1 MSESESNKKQI
12 SAEFVQAVKKYLE
25 VDDKLREIKDK
36 TKKLNTEKKEKQE
49 FILNYLTSIEE
60 SIIDVVDGKLKKTIT
75 KTQAPLK
82 KELIH
87 KTLTD
92 IMGDATKALDITDK
106 IIKSRP
112 IIERVTLKRTKIR
125 IKDNE

>member
-60 SIIDVVDGKLKKTIT
+60 SIIDVADGKLKKTIT

-87 KTLTD
+87 KALTD
-92 IMGDATKALDITDK
+92 LTGDSAKAQSMTET
-106 IIKSRP
+106 IINSRP
-112 IIERVTLKRTKIR
+112 TVERVNLKRTKNKAPR
-125 IKDNE
+125 E

>member
-1 MSESESNKKQI
+1 MSESDSNKKQI

-60 SIIDVVDGKLKKTIT
+60 SIIDVADGKLKKTIT

-87 KTLTD
+87 KALTD
-92 IMGDATKALDITDK
+92 LTGDSVKAQSMTET
-106 IIKSRP
+106 IINSRP
-112 IIERVTLKRTKIR
+112 TVERVNLKRTKNKAPR
-125 IKDNE
+125 E

>member
-12 SAEFVQAVKKYLE
+12 SQEFVQAVKKYLE
-25 VDDKLREIKDK
+25 VDDKLREIKDR

-49 FILNYLTSIEE
+49 YIINYLTSIEE

-75 KTQAPLK
+75 KSQAPLK

-87 KTLTD
+87 KALTD
-92 IMGDATKALDITDK
+92 ITGDSIKAQSMTET
-106 IIKSRP
+106 IINSRP
-112 IIERVTLKRTKIR
+112 TVERVNLKRTKN
-125 IKDNE
+125 KAPKE

>member
-1 MSESESNKKQI
+1 MSESDSNKKQI
-12 SAEFVQAVKKYLE
+12 SQEFVQAVKKYLE

-49 FILNYLTSIEE
+49 YIINYLTSIEE

-75 KTQAPLK
+75 KSQAPLK

-87 KTLTD
+87 KALTD
-92 IMGDATKALDITDK
+92 ITGDSIKAQSMTET
-106 IIKSRP
+106 IINSRP
-112 IIERVTLKRTKIR
+112 TVERINLKRTKNKAPR
-125 IKDNE
+125 E

>member
-60 SIIDVVDGKLKKTIT
+60 SIIDVADGKLKKTIT

-87 KTLTD
+87 KALTD
-92 IMGDATKALDITDK
+92 LTGDSVKAQSMTET
-106 IIKSRP
+106 IINSRP
-112 IIERVTLKRTKIR
+112 TIERINLKRTKNKAPR
-125 IKDNE
+125 E

>member
-1 MSESESNKKQI
+1 MSESDSNKKQI

-25 VDDKLREIKDK
+25 VDDKLREIKDR

-49 FILNYLTSIEE
+49 YIINYLTSIEE

-75 KTQAPLK
+75 KSQAPLK

-87 KTLTD
+87 KALTD
-92 IMGDATKALDITDK
+92 ITGDSIKAQSMTET
-106 IIKSRP
+106 IINSRP
-112 IIERVTLKRTKIR
+112 TVERVNLKRTKNKAPR
-125 IKDNE
+125 E

>member
-25 VDDKLREIKDK
+25 VDDKLREIKDR

-60 SIIDVVDGKLKKTIT
+60 SIIDVADGKLKKTIT

-87 KTLTD
+87 KALTD
-92 IMGDATKALDITDK
+92 LTGDSAKAQSMTET
-106 IIKSRP
+106 IINSRP
-112 IIERVTLKRTKIR
+112 TVERVNLKRTKNKAPR
-125 IKDNE
+125 E

>member
-12 SAEFVQAVKKYLE
+12 SQEFVQAVKKYLE
-25 VDDKLREIKDK
+25 VDDKLREIKDR

-49 FILNYLTSIEE
+49 YIINYLTSIEE
-60 SIIDVVDGKLKKTIT
+60 SIIDVADGKLKKTIT

-87 KTLTD
+87 KALTD
-92 IMGDATKALDITDK
+92 ITGDSIKAQNMTET
-106 IIKSRP
+106 IINSRP
-112 IIERVTLKRTKIR
+112 TVERVNLKRTKNKAPR
-125 IKDNE
+125 E

>member
-1 MSESESNKKQI
+1 MSESDSNKKQI

-25 VDDKLREIKDK
+25 VDDKLREIKDR

-49 FILNYLTSIEE
+49 YIINYLTSIEE

-75 KTQAPLK
+75 KSQAPLK

-87 KTLTD
+87 KALTD
-92 IMGDATKALDITDK
+92 ITGDSIKAQSMTET
-106 IIKSRP
+106 IINSRP
-112 IIERVTLKRTKIR
+112 TVERINLKRTKNKTPR
-125 IKDNE
+125 E

>member
-25 VDDKLREIKDK
+25 VDDKLREIKDR

-49 FILNYLTSIEE
+49 YIINYLTSIEE

-75 KTQAPLK
+75 KSQAPLK

-87 KTLTD
+87 KALTD
-92 IMGDATKALDITDK
+92 ITGDSVKAQSMTET
-106 IIKSRP
+106 IINSRP
-112 IIERVTLKRTKIR
+112 TVERVNLKRTKNKAPR
-125 IKDNE
+125 E

>member
-1 MSESESNKKQI
+1 MSESDSNKKQI
-12 SAEFVQAVKKYLE
+12 SQEFVQAVKKYLE

-60 SIIDVVDGKLKKTIT
+60 SIIDVADGKLKKTIT

-87 KTLTD
+87 KALTD
-92 IMGDATKALDITDK
+92 LTGDSVKAQSMTET
-106 IIKSRP
+106 IINSRP
-112 IIERVTLKRTKIR
+112 TIERINLKRTKNKAPR
-125 IKDNE
+125 E

>member
-1 MSESESNKKQI
+1 MSESDSNKKQI

-25 VDDKLREIKDK
+25 VDDKLREIKDR

-49 FILNYLTSIEE
+49 YIINYLTSIEE

-75 KTQAPLK
+75 KSQAPLK

-87 KTLTD
+87 KALTD
-92 IMGDATKALDITDK
+92 ITGDSVKAQSMTET
-106 IIKSRP
+106 IINSRP
-112 IIERVTLKRTKIR
+112 TVERVNLKRTKNKAPR
-125 IKDNE
+125 E

>member
-25 VDDKLREIKDK
+25 VDDKLREIKDR

-75 KTQAPLK
+75 KSQAPLK

-87 KTLTD
+87 KALTD
-92 IMGDATKALDITDK
+92 ITGDSVKAQSMTET
-106 IIKSRP
+106 IINSRP
-112 IIERVTLKRTKIR
+112 TVERINLKRTKNKAPR
-125 IKDNE
+125 E

>member
-1 MSESESNKKQI
+1 MSESDSNKKQI
-12 SAEFVQAVKKYLE
+12 SQEFVQAVKKYLE

-49 FILNYLTSIEE
+49 YIINYLTSIEE

-75 KTQAPLK
+75 KSQAPLK

-87 KTLTD
+87 KALTD
-92 IMGDATKALDITDK
+92 ITGDSIKAQSMTET
-106 IIKSRP
+106 IINSRP
-112 IIERVTLKRTKIR
+112 TVERVNLKRTKN
-125 IKDNE
+125 KAPKE

>member
-1 MSESESNKKQI
+1 MSESDSNKKQI

-25 VDDKLREIKDK
+25 VDDKLREIKDR

-49 FILNYLTSIEE
+49 YIINYLTSIEE

-75 KTQAPLK
+75 KSQAPLK

-87 KTLTD
+87 KALTD
-92 IMGDATKALDITDK
+92 ITGDSIKAQSMTET
-106 IIKSRP
+106 IINSRP
-112 IIERVTLKRTKIR
+112 TVERVNLKRTKN
-125 IKDNE
+125 KAPKE